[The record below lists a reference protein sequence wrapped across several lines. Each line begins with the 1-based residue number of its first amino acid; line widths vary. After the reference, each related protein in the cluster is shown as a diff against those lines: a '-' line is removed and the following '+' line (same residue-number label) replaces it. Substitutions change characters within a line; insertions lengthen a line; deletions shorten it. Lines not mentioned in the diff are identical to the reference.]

1 MYIAFIIQENNEDLV
16 SFHTKE
22 SNGNYR
28 VFYEHITRGD
38 TDTLNYYINQ
48 YMRRKKK
55 KKEVKEAVKNQ

>member
-1 MYIAFIIQENNEDLV
+1 MYMAFIIQENNEDLV

-28 VFYEHITRGD
+28 VLYEHITRGD
-38 TDTLNYYINQ
+38 TETLNYYINQ

-55 KKEVKEAVKNQ
+55 KKEVKEAVKKQ

>member
-1 MYIAFIIQENNEDLV
+1 MYMAFIIQENNEDLV

-48 YMRRKKK
+48 FL
-55 KKEVKEAVKNQ
+55 NII